1 MPGSAVRQPS
11 AGIFQPNRAVGVRR
25 HGHHGQAAVVQHATD
40 TDGPAQ
46 IMRIDRWRII
56 RSVAKL
62 ARTRRS
68 LRRAAAGPSRE
79 ATMARQAV
87 AVLVPG
93 CRWTARPEC
102 AQRPRPGLAAGTR
115 PGRRTP
121 RPADDHSHRGPVRA
135 QAAPRRRARTG
146 AVPVIIGSRPS
157 PASPSSPP
165 APPARACDANPLAG
179 FGSEASKDQ
188 HYVLDAAHTT
198 KGMTAQ

>member
-40 TDGPAQ
+40 TDGPAR

-121 RPADDHSHRGPVRA
+121 ARQTTTPTAAPCEPRPRPAVARGPGRCRSSSG
-135 QAAPRRRARTG
+135 PAR
-146 AVPVIIGSRPS
+146 P
-157 PASPSSPP
+157 
-165 APPARACDANPLAG
+165 PPARQARRHRPPGPATPTRSPALVLKPARTSTTCWT
-179 FGSEASKDQ
+179 Q
-188 HYVLDAAHTT
+188 HTQR
-198 KGMTAQ
+198 KG